1 MKDEKIIE
9 RAKHFRSNGFS
20 FREISEKLGI
30 SKSTASLWL
39 GNMKLSPKAKERIIN
54 LGINGRAKGIKT
66 NSKKREAIDAV
77 IASRAENYLRNTKI
91 DFKLASSLLY
101 WCEGNK
107 NKSNSSVSFTNS
119 DPEMIS
125 YFLYVF
131 RNSFRI
137 DEKKFRA
144 LIHLHGYHN
153 AKRQLKF
160 WSGVAK
166 IPISQFN
173 KSHLKPNTGKNKRE
187 NYPGC
192 INIKYFDSK
201 IYKELI
207 FIIRKLTKTYM
218 RG

>member
-1 MKDEKIIE
+1 MKDDKIIE
-9 RAKHFRSNGFS
+9 KAKYLRLNGFS
-20 FREISEKLGI
+20 FREISENLGI
-30 SKSTASLWL
+30 AKSTASLWL
-39 GNMKLSPKAKERIIN
+39 RDIKLSPKAKKRIIN
-54 LGINGRAKGIKT
+54 LGITGRIKGIKT
-66 NSKKREAIDAV
+66 NSKKREAIDEV
-77 IASRAENYLRNTKI
+77 IDKRAENYLNNVKI
-91 DFKLASSLLY
+91 DCKLACSLLY

-119 DPEMIS
+119 DPEMIN

-131 RNSFRI
+131 RNSFKL

-144 LIHLHGYHN
+144 LIHLHEYHD
-153 AKRQLKF
+153 AEKQLKF
-160 WSGVAK
+160 WSGITK
-166 IPISQFN
+166 ITTSQFN
-173 KSHLKPNTGKNKRE
+173 KPYLKPNTGKNKRE

-207 FIIRKLTKTYM
+207 FISKKLSKLHT